1 LEIGITVKNCIQLF
15 GYNCYLTEVCED
27 DTEFIISIRT
37 SNDLN
42 ALSGSSIAIDQ
53 HLEWLQAYKAR
64 INDYYWVV
72 RDKLSGDKIG
82 TTALFDIDNNSK
94 KAESGRTI
102 VLEQYRHLT
111 FDVFYAR
118 SLFAFETLG
127 LNKVYG
133 KVREESTDILN
144 FDVKK
149 LGYKVDG
156 LLREDW
162 WDGNRYR
169 NFFYISM
176 LRSEFMMYKD
186 GIYKKYLKNLE
197 RLSQRTSV
205 TN

>member
-1 LEIGITVKNCIQLF
+1 MTKAPLLNGI
-15 GYNCYLTEVCED
+15 NCYLVEVTED
-27 DTEFIISIRT
+27 DTDFIVSIRT
-37 SNDLN
+37 RTELN
-42 ALSGSSIAIDQ
+42 ALSGGQ
-53 HLEWLQAYKAR
+53 LTPELHNNWLAVHNNR

-72 RDKLSGDKIG
+72 RDKLSGDRIG
-82 TTALFDIDNNSK
+82 TTALYDIDYKSK

-102 VLEQYRHLT
+102 ILEQYRHLT
-111 FDVFYAR
+111 FDVFFAR
-118 SLFAFETLG
+118 SVFAFETLR

-149 LGYKVDG
+149 LGYRIDG

>member
-1 LEIGITVKNCIQLF
+1 MTKAPLLNGI
-15 GYNCYLTEVCED
+15 NCYLVEVTED
-27 DTEFIISIRT
+27 DTDFIVSIRT
-37 SNDLN
+37 RTELN
-42 ALSGSSIAIDQ
+42 ALSGGQ
-53 HLEWLQAYKAR
+53 LTPELHNNWLAVYNNR

-72 RDKLSGDKIG
+72 RDKLSGDRIG
-82 TTALFDIDNNSK
+82 TTALYDIDYKSK

-102 VLEQYRHLT
+102 ILEQYRHLT
-111 FDVFYAR
+111 FDVFFAR
-118 SLFAFETLG
+118 SVFAFETLR